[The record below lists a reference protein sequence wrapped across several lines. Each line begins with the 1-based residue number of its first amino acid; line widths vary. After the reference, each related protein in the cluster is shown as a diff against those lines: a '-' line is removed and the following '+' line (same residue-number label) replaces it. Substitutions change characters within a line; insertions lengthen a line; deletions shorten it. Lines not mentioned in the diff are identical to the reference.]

1 MSSTS
6 LIVVLQLLSSCLL
19 SHRQFNFLPLSQS
32 ATRHNARRWC
42 NGIQGEYIAPEKLEG
57 VFARAPLA
65 AQVFVY
71 GDSLKA
77 QLVAVVVPDPDVL
90 LPWASERGM
99 AKDLATLC
107 GDAAVAAA
115 VLRSMQSEGQAAQ
128 LKGFEQVGLLYPS
141 LFCISLAL

>member
-1 MSSTS
+1 MFS
-6 LIVVLQLLSSCLL
+6 
-19 SHRQFNFLPLSQS
+19 
-32 ATRHNARRWC
+32 
-42 NGIQGEYIAPEKLEG
+42 
-57 VFARAPLA
+57 RAPLV

-99 AKDLATLC
+99 AKDLPTLC

-115 VLRSMQSEGQAAQ
+115 VLRSMQSEGHAAQ
-128 LKGFEQVGLLYPS
+128 LKGFEQVRSRPCCRLYFFRMHEKSMLRLWEVSPS
-141 LFCISLAL
+141 PSPSGSRYTIPETFFIHSSALYTVAKPVAMCPHKCAVHMKQVR